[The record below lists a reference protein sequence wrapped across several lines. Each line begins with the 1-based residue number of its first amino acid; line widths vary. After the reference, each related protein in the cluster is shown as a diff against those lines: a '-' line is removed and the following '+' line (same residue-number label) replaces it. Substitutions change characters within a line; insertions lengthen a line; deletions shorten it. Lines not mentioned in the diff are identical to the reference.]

1 MTTMRELPAIHAEL
15 LADALEEFLVEELRA
30 SGLAGYVVGLSG
42 GIDSAVAAALA
53 VRAVGAERVT
63 ALALPGPTSAP
74 DSLAHGREVT
84 TSLGLELATVDLG
97 PAAEAIAT
105 ALAAGADRVRFGNI
119 LARLRMVAL
128 FDRARTVPALV
139 LGTSNKSEILLG
151 YSTLFGDSA
160 SSVNPLGDV
169 WKTHVYRLAEQLQMP
184 SFLLH
189 KPPSADLWPGQT
201 DAGEL
206 GFDYADADPV
216 LYWHHEQGLDRDQLV
231 AAGFAVELV
240 DRILL
245 AYRRS
250 RFKWRP
256 TVVARTSPSCIN
268 VDRIL
273 PRNPER

>member
-1 MTTMRELPAIHAEL
+1 MRELPAVHAEL
-15 LADALEEFLVEELRA
+15 LAGALAAFLAEELRA

-53 VRAVGAERVT
+53 VRAAGAGRVT

-74 DSLAHGREVT
+74 ASLEDARAIAG
-84 TSLGLELATVDLG
+84 SLGLALATVDLG
-97 PAAEAIAT
+97 APARE
-105 ALAAGADRVRFGNI
+105 LAAVLAADGDRVRFGNL
-119 LARLRMVAL
+119 LARLRMIAL
-128 FDRARTVPALV
+128 FDRARQLPALV

-160 SSVNPLGDV
+160 CSVNPLGDV
-169 WKTHVYRLAEQLQMP
+169 WKTHVFRLAEQLGLP
-184 SFLLH
+184 AFLLD
-189 KPPSADLWPGQT
+189 KPPSADLWAGQT

-206 GFDYADADPV
+206 GFDYAEADPV
-216 LYWHHEQGLDRDQLV
+216 LYWHHEQGLDREALV
-231 AAGFAVELV
+231 AAGFAPPLV
-240 DRILL
+240 DRVLL

-256 TVVARTSPSCIN
+256 TVVARTSASCVN

>member
-1 MTTMRELPAIHAEL
+1 MRELPAVHAEL
-15 LADALEEFLVEELRA
+15 LAGALAAFLAEELRA

-53 VRAVGAERVT
+53 VRAAGAGRVT

-74 DSLAHGREVT
+74 ASLEDARAVAG
-84 TSLGLELATVDLG
+84 SLGLVLATVDLG
-97 PAAEAIAT
+97 APARE
-105 ALAAGADRVRFGNI
+105 LAAVLAADGDRVRFGNL
-119 LARLRMVAL
+119 LARLRMIAL
-128 FDRARTVPALV
+128 FDRARQLPALV

-160 SSVNPLGDV
+160 CSVNPLGDV
-169 WKTHVYRLAEQLQMP
+169 WKTHVFRLAEQLGLP
-184 SFLLH
+184 AFLLD
-189 KPPSADLWPGQT
+189 KPPSADLWAGQT

-206 GFDYADADPV
+206 GFDYAEADPV
-216 LYWHHEQGLDRDQLV
+216 LYWHHEQGLDREALV
-231 AAGFAVELV
+231 AAGFAPALV
-240 DRILL
+240 DRVLL

-256 TVVARTSPSCIN
+256 TVVARTSASCVN

>member
-1 MTTMRELPAIHAEL
+1 MLELPQIATGL
-15 LADALEEFLVEELRA
+15 LAETLEKFIAEELRA

-42 GIDSAVAAALA
+42 GVDSAVSAALA
-53 VRAVGAERVT
+53 AAAVGRERVL

-74 DSLAHGREVT
+74 ESIRDAGEVADT
-84 TSLGLELATVDLG
+84 FGLRFEKVDLG
-97 PAAEAIAT
+97 ASAEL
-105 ALAAGADRVRFGNI
+105 LAATLGAGGDRVRFGNL

-151 YSTLFGDSA
+151 YSTLFGDAAA
-160 SSVNPLGDV
+160 SVQPLGDV
-169 WKTHVYRLAEQLQMP
+169 WKTHIFELARALGVPQTVVTKAP
-184 SFLLH
+184 T
-189 KPPSADLWPGQT
+189 ADLWPGQT

-206 GFDYADADPV
+206 GFDYPTVDPV
-216 LYWHHEQGLDRDQLV
+216 LYWHHEGGMGREELV
-231 AAGFAVELV
+231 AAGFPPALV
-240 DRILL
+240 DGALG
-245 AYRRS
+245 AYRRN

-256 TVVARTSPSCIN
+256 TVVARVSASCMN